1 MMDMQVNGDVM
12 LPVTEFKQDM
22 SVKEVIVLLK
32 QHVSSQE
39 SVIVL
44 IVFLYVVMASFKE
57 KKYVIQELT

>member
-1 MMDMQVNGDVM
+1 MMGMQVNGDVM
-12 LPVTEFKQDM
+12 LPVMEFKQDM

-57 KKYVIQELT
+57 KKYVIRELT